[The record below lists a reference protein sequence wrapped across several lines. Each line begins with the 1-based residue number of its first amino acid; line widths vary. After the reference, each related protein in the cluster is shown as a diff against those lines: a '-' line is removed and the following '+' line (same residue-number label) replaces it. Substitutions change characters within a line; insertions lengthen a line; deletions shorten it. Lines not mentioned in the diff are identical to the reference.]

1 MTKFKNFSSKN
12 RASASGRQLV
22 ALPAVSVT
30 EATAALAAFGSSSAA
45 ENHLNRS
52 HASGVI

>member
-12 RASASGRQLV
+12 QASASGRQLV

-30 EATAALAAFGSSSAA
+30 EATAALAAFGSSSAGGK
-45 ENHLNRS
+45 LS
-52 HASGVI
+52 Q